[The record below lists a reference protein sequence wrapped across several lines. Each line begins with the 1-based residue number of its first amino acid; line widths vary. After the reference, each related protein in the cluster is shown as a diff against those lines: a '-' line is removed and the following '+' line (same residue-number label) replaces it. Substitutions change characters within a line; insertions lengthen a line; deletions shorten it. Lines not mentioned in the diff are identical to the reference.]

1 MHVSIW
7 YDIVCPY
14 AYLGFTQIAEVAEA
28 AGAEVRYEPFLL
40 GGVFRA
46 IGAADSAM
54 DAMSAPRLR
63 LNGLDMYRWADHFEV
78 PLELP
83 AEHPRRTV
91 LALRALLAAGRE
103 ARVPAS
109 EALYRAY
116 WVDGRDVADPAVVAA
131 ALDSVGVDGSACVSR
146 AADADIKQE
155 LWDQTERAAGLGIF
169 GAPTFFVGE
178 EMFWGQDRLD
188 FVARALAAQSAA

>member
-1 MHVSIW
+1 MRVTIW

-14 AYLGFTQIAEVAEA
+14 AYLGFTQIASVAEA
-28 AGAEVRYEPFLL
+28 AGADIVYEPFLL

-78 PLELP
+78 PLEMP
-83 AEHPRRTV
+83 SEHPRRTV
-91 LALRALLAAGRE
+91 LALRALLAAGEE
-103 ARVPAS
+103 ARVAAS
-109 EALYRAY
+109 LALYRAY
-116 WVDGRDVADPAVVAA
+116 WVDGLDVADPAVVAK
-131 ALDSVGVDGSACVSR
+131 ALDGAGIDGGACVAR
-146 AADADIKQE
+146 ASDADVKQQ
-155 LWDQTERAAGLGIF
+155 LWQQTERAASLGIF
-169 GAPTFFVGE
+169 GAPTFFVGD

-188 FVARALAAQSAA
+188 FVARALAA